1 MDSDLAAADRQ
12 PENHPLRTV
21 KPARF
26 QALKKYW
33 DLYLIMLP
41 GLAYFIIFKYVP
53 MGGIIVAFQ
62 DFSVLPAS
70 AAANGWDLRI
80 LKICLRTAS
89 FTRYSKYAADQFI
102 QADLGISGSNHP
114 GLDVE

>member
-12 PENHPLRTV
+12 PENHPLHTV
-21 KPARF
+21 KPERF

-53 MGGIIVAFQ
+53 MGASSLPFRILAP
-62 DFSVLPAS
+62 LPAS

-89 FTRYSKYAADQFI
+89 FTRYSKI
-102 QADLGISGSNHP
+102 RC
-114 GLDVE
+114 